1 MPWAP
6 PPSPVPVGVPISSVR
21 YCPAACFL
29 APTWLCM
36 AGESL
41 PAALCATKQ
50 RAMSLHYPQPQRGET
65 VDINKLMAISLGPN
79 GRASPGLWTK
89 VVSFMI
95 RHSVIL
101 YSKQNYRTV
110 MFSLPEEG
118 WLNIK
123 DYYVKVFRMLLDS
136 NKNIFLA
143 RTIKSLHVRYTD
155 RRKAGGAG

>member
-1 MPWAP
+1 M
-6 PPSPVPVGVPISSVR
+6 
-21 YCPAACFL
+21 
-29 APTWLCM
+29 
-36 AGESL
+36 
-41 PAALCATKQ
+41 
-50 RAMSLHYPQPQRGET
+50 
-65 VDINKLMAISLGPN
+65 DINKLMAISLGPN
-79 GRASPGLWTK
+79 GRASPGLWIK

-110 MFSLPEEG
+110 MFSLPGEG

-123 DYYVKVFRMLLDS
+123 DYYVKVFIMLPDR

-143 RTIKSLHVRYTD
+143 STIKSLHVRYTD